1 MDMIK
6 EIRSDLFCIE
16 VPLPKSPLKSVNSYV
31 IKGKDRNLVI
41 DTAMNRPECKEVLL
55 PGLEKLGIDLEKT
68 DLFITHL
75 HADHFGLTGDVASD
89 KSKCYF
95 GHEETKIIHGRPDWE
110 EVLNFYVENGFPES
124 VVRDSMSRH
133 PGLLYS
139 PSRLVDL
146 TPVSDGEILRV
157 GDYELR
163 CIDTPGHSP
172 GHVCLYDEK
181 KKIFF
186 SGDHILFD
194 ITPNITHWVQ
204 REDSLRD
211 YLASLDKVSTLEVEM
226 VLPGHRNPWHNH
238 ADRIQELKQH
248 HRHRLD
254 EVIAALQDGDMTAY
268 EVAPYI
274 TWKIEA
280 RDWDDFPIAQK
291 WFAVGETLAHL
302 HYLEHDGVLEQYK
315 EDGLIYYALS

>member
-1 MDMIK
+1 MIK

-16 VPLPKSPLKSVNSYV
+16 VPLPKNPLKSINSYV
-31 IKGKDRNLVI
+31 IRGHDRNLII
-41 DTAMNRPECKEVLL
+41 DTAMNRPECKEVMF
-55 PGLEKLGIDLEKT
+55 PALEKLGIDLEKT

-75 HADHFGLTGDVASD
+75 HADHFGLTGDLATD
-89 KSKCYF
+89 KSKCYI
-95 GHEETKIIHGRPDWE
+95 GREEDKYMKGKPDWDYMIQFF
-110 EVLNFYVENGFPES
+110 VDNGFPES
-124 VVRDSMSRH
+124 TARDSMSRH

-146 TPVSDGEILRV
+146 TPVFDGDLIRV

-163 CIDTPGHSP
+163 CIDTPGHTP

-194 ITPNITHWVQ
+194 ITPNIAHWMA

-211 YLASLDKVSTLEVEM
+211 YLSSLDKVSTLPVEL
-226 VLPGHRNPWHNH
+226 VLPGHRNSWNQLT
-238 ADRIQELKQH
+238 DRIKELKQH
-248 HRHRLD
+248 HRKRLD
-254 EVIAALQDGDMTAY
+254 EVIAALQNRNMTAY
-268 EVAPYI
+268 EIAPFI
-274 TWKIEA
+274 TWKIEF
-280 RDWDDFPIAQK
+280 REWNDFPITQK

-302 HYLEHDGVLEQYK
+302 HYLEHDGVLKQYQ
-315 EDGLIYYALS
+315 DNGLTYYALS